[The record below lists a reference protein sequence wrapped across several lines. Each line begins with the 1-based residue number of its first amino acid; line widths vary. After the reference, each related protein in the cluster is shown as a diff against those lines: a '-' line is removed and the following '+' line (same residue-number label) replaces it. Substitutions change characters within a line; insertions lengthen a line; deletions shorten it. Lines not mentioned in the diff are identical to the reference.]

1 MDIIDTNRGAQGPY
15 MLMATSTGFISAVM
29 IGIEVT
35 SSLSF
40 LITCLFFVELCICFL
55 AHVLGLNMFC
65 FDRVAEW
72 GRVGSYVALGMNM
85 CLGDRTDVVWF
96 EGSSMESCKVTVYI
110 ICKDVFVYIYYIILI
125 EYE

>member
-1 MDIIDTNRGAQGPY
+1 

-55 AHVLGLNMFC
+55 AHLFGLKDV
-65 FDRVAEW
+65 FDRVAGW
-72 GRVGSYVALGMNM
+72 GRVGSYVALGM
-85 CLGDRTDVVWF
+85 CLLSPQRLCG
-96 EGSSMESCKVTVYI
+96 
-110 ICKDVFVYIYYIILI
+110 
-125 EYE
+125 